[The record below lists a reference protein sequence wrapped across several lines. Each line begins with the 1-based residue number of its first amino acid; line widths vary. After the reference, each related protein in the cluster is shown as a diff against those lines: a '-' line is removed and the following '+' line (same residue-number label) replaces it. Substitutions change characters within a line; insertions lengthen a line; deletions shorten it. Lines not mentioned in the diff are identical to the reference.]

1 MQGDTPLDG
10 HPSDQDFQLH
20 HDAWGRLVLTDASG
34 ATHVGVEPVRAFPL
48 SDAGRGISICD
59 AQGHEILWIDRLD
72 DLAGPVRRLLE
83 EHLAR
88 REFVPVIR
96 RIVHISSPIMPAEWE
111 VETDRGATRFVINSE
126 DDVHRLDDHRALI
139 ADSHGIRYLVR
150 DVASFDTASRRILE
164 RYL

>member
-1 MQGDTPLDG
+1 MPSDTPFDG
-10 HPSDQDFQLH
+10 HPDGPGFQLH
-20 HDAWGRLVLTDASG
+20 LDAWGRLVLTDAAG

-48 SDAGRGISICD
+48 SQAGRGISICD
-59 AQGHEILWIDRLD
+59 AQGHEILWIDRLS
-72 DLAGPVRRLLE
+72 DLPDSVRRLLE

-96 RIVHISSPIMPAEWE
+96 RILHISSPIMPAEWE

-126 DDVHRLDDHRALI
+126 DDVHRLDEHRALI
-139 ADSHGIRYLVR
+139 ADSNGIRYLVQ
-150 DVASFDTASRRILE
+150 DVASFDAASRRILE

>member
-1 MQGDTPLDG
+1 MQSNPL
-10 HPSDQDFQLH
+10 SDSPPGGESFQLH
-20 HDAWGRLVLTDASG
+20 HDAWGRLVLADSSG
-34 ATHVGVEPVRAFPL
+34 ATHAGVEPVRAFPL
-48 SDAGRGISICD
+48 SDASHGISICD
-59 AQGHEILWIDRLD
+59 AQGHEILWIDRLA
-72 DLAGPVRRLLE
+72 DLPDSVRRLLE

-111 VETDRGATRFVINSE
+111 VETDRGPTRFVINSE

-139 ADSHGIRYLVR
+139 ADSHGIRYLVQ
-150 DVASFDTASRRILE
+150 DVASFDAASRRILE